1 MWGNPLKLL
10 ILSLGAVLCL
20 AFVAILTQLPLFSGL
35 NIVLLMGGIFALW
48 YRSLAQQK
56 EAGKIEKRW
65 QFAIEGS
72 SQGLWDW
79 DAQTN
84 RTFISRRWKEMLGYA
99 EDEMGEA
106 LDEWDRLIHADDKER
121 VYDAIDKHFSGITPS
136 YECEHRMRC
145 KDGSYL
151 WVLDRGKVIER
162 GGDGKPLRML
172 GTQTDI
178 SKRKAAEL
186 AAMEQKQQF
195 QQFIEGQSVATF
207 MIDSQH
213 RVLYWNHACE
223 VLTGVSSQDMVGKAE
238 SWRGFYSKPRPCLAD
253 LVLDAKKD
261 QAGNYY
267 PLQGQS
273 TLLETGWHAEAW
285 FDNIGGKRRY
295 VIFDAAPIFDTN
307 GQITSVIETLQDVTE
322 SKLVEQALEEEKA
335 VTRQMLALLKQQ
347 KYALDEHAIV
357 ATTDVQGRITYAND
371 KFCAISGY
379 SREELLGQDHELLNS
394 GQQPKGFFKE
404 MYRTVAKGKVWHG
417 EICNRKKNG
426 DLYWVDTTIVPFMG
440 EDGKPCE
447 YIAIRADITER
458 KRVEESLKQQKYALD
473 EHAIVAT
480 TDVQGRITYANDKFC
495 AISGYSR
502 EELLGQDHEL
512 LNSGQ
517 QPKGF
522 FKEMY
527 RTVAKG
533 KVWHGEICNR
543 KKNGD
548 LYWVD
553 TTIVPFMGEDGK
565 PCEYIAIRADIT
577 ERKQAEEE
585 IRNLAYYDSLTGLPN
600 RRLLLDRARHALVAS
615 TRSKQYGAFMFI
627 DLDRFKALNDT
638 MGHDVGDLLLQQVAN
653 RLKSCLR
660 EADTV
665 ARLGGDEFVV
675 MLENLS
681 RNSLEAKDQAKYL
694 SQKIF
699 QALTRPYDLAGY
711 IHRSTPSIGTALL
724 HSSCGSVDEILK
736 QADIAMYQSKA
747 AGRSIQNIIDSG
759 HIQRVLN

>member
-458 KRVEESLKQQKYALD
+458 K
-473 EHAIVAT
+473 
-480 TDVQGRITYANDKFC
+480 
-495 AISGYSR
+495 
-502 EELLGQDHEL
+502 
-512 LNSGQ
+512 
-517 QPKGF
+517 
-522 FKEMY
+522 
-527 RTVAKG
+527 
-533 KVWHGEICNR
+533 
-543 KKNGD
+543 
-548 LYWVD
+548 
-553 TTIVPFMGEDGK
+553 
-565 PCEYIAIRADIT
+565 
-577 ERKQAEEE
+577 QAEEE

>member
-1 MWGNPLKLL
+1 MWGNALKQL

-35 NIVLLMGGIFALW
+35 NVALLMSGIFALW

-84 RTFISRRWKEMLGYA
+84 KTFISRRWKEMLGYA
-99 EDEMGEA
+99 DIVIDDSI
-106 LDEWDRLIHADDKER
+106 DEWDRLIHPDDKAR

-151 WVLDRGKVIER
+151 WVLDRGKVMER
-162 GGDGKPLRML
+162 DQNGKPLRML

-186 AAMEQKQQF
+186 AVLEQKQQF
-195 QQFIEGQSVATF
+195 QQFIENQSVATF

-213 RVLYWNHACE
+213 RVLHWNRACE
-223 VLTGVSSQDMVGKAE
+223 VLTGVAAEGMVGKAE
-238 SWRGFYSKPRPCLAD
+238 SWRGFYPAPRPCLAD
-253 LVLDAKKD
+253 LVLNAESD

-267 PLQGQS
+267 PVQGQS

-285 FDNIGGKRRY
+285 FDDIGGKRRY

-307 GQITSVIETLQDVTE
+307 GQITYVIETLQDVTE
-322 SKLVEQALEEEKA
+322 NKLIEQALAEEKLVA
-335 VTRQMLALLKQQ
+335 HQALMSLEQQ
-347 KYALDEHAIV
+347 KYALDQHAIV
-357 ATTDVQGRITYAND
+357 ATTDVQGRIIYAND

-379 SREELLGQDHELLNS
+379 SREELMGQDHALLNS
-394 GQQPKGFFKE
+394 SHHPKGFFKE
-404 MYRTVAKGKVWHG
+404 MYRTVANGRVWHG
-417 EICNRKKNG
+417 EVCNRNKNG

-440 EDGKPCE
+440 DDGKPQE

-458 KRVEESLKQQKYALD
+458 KR
-473 EHAIVAT
+473 
-480 TDVQGRITYANDKFC
+480 
-495 AISGYSR
+495 
-502 EELLGQDHEL
+502 
-512 LNSGQ
+512 
-517 QPKGF
+517 
-522 FKEMY
+522 
-527 RTVAKG
+527 
-533 KVWHGEICNR
+533 
-543 KKNGD
+543 
-548 LYWVD
+548 
-553 TTIVPFMGEDGK
+553 
-565 PCEYIAIRADIT
+565 
-577 ERKQAEEE
+577 AEEE
-585 IRNLAYYDSLTGLPN
+585 IRNLAFYDALTGLPN
-600 RRLLLDRARHALVAS
+600 RRLLLDRARQALAAS
-615 TRSKQYGAFMFI
+615 TRSKNYGALMFI

-675 MLENLS
+675 MLESLS
-681 RNSLEAKDQAKYL
+681 RSSSEAKDQAIYL

-699 QALTRPYDLAGY
+699 QTLTRPYDLAGY

-724 HSSCGSVDEILK
+724 HSSCGSIDEILK
-736 QADIAMYQSKA
+736 QADVAMYQSKA
-747 AGRSIQNIIDSG
+747 AGRSIQNIVDSG
-759 HIQRVLN
+759 RIQRVLN